1 MCRWNQKICTTFAAG
16 VAVRLLLHTHHL
28 AHGLGR
34 CCGAA
39 VCSTSVYVPSQRGR
53 SGFDSGMEWYVSTQ
67 RVGDFLYN
75 LSYQEFIWQQQ
86 LRSRCVIEA

>member
-1 MCRWNQKICTTFAAG
+1 MFQ
-16 VAVRLLLHTHHL
+16 LLEMHTEISMTL
-28 AHGLGR
+28 GLF
-34 CCGAA
+34 
-39 VCSTSVYVPSQRGR
+39 
-53 SGFDSGMEWYVSTQ
+53 GFDSGMEWYVSTQ